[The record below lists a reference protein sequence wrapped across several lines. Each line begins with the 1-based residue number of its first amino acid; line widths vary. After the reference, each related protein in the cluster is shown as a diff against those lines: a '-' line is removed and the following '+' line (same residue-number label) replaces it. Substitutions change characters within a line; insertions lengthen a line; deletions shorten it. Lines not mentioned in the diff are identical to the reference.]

1 MAYSK
6 SQSYWTT
13 VARKIYHQ
21 MQYSLLGL
29 KENFIDLLQAKYNKT
44 ELPRKSGC
52 VAVVTGG
59 SRGIGFEVVKMLLK
73 CDMEV
78 IIACR
83 KREAGEE
90 AIEKIRASGVTDGKA
105 KVYVL
110 DNSSFESVK
119 KFSSEVKKDY
129 AKVDVLINNAGVM
142 FTPYEETKDGFEQQ
156 WGINYL
162 SHFLLTALLMP
173 LLHNAGTTQNFARV
187 INVSSCAHK
196 LGVINFDDINYN
208 KRKPFLSNAAYGQSK
223 LAQVVFTE
231 TLRHISEK
239 NDLRV
244 KAYAVHPGL
253 VNTDLFEHS
262 FIHHVGW
269 FMKFFFKTPEQG
281 AMTTVYAAVSEK
293 IQDTEGLYYS
303 NCLKA
308 TVHPLAYDKSIQER
322 LFLLSLEQ
330 TKLSSFLQYC

>member
-6 SQSYWTT
+6 SRSNWTT
-13 VARKIYHQ
+13 VATKIYHQ
-21 MQYSLLGL
+21 IQYSILGI
-29 KENFIDLLQAKYNKT
+29 KENFIDFLQAKYNKT

-83 KREAGEE
+83 KRESGEK
-90 AIEKIRASGVTDGKA
+90 AIDKIRASGVTDGKT

-119 KFSSEVKKDY
+119 KFSSELKKDY
-129 AKVDVLINNAGVM
+129 TKIHVLINNAGVM
-142 FTPYEETKDGFEQQ
+142 ATPYEETKDGFEQQ

-187 INVSSCAHK
+187 INVSSCAHQ
-196 LGVINFDDINYN
+196 LGVINFDDINYT
-208 KRKPFLSNAAYGQSK
+208 KRKPFLSYAAYGQSK

-231 TLRHISEK
+231 TLRHLSEK

-244 KAYAVHPGL
+244 KAYAVHPGI

-262 FIHHVGW
+262 FIHHVSW
-269 FMKFFFKTPEQG
+269 VMKFLFKSPEQG

-293 IQDTEGLYYS
+293 IQDTDGLYYS

-308 TVHPLAYDKSIQER
+308 TVNPLAYDKSIQER